1 MLSIRKA
8 VMPTG
13 IRIPL
18 LRVACRA
25 KASMLVVLA
34 GAVARRII
42 IMVGWVLVFG
52 KNYWMFSEAANLLEF
67 LLSSC
72 NDVLQQN
79 IIFDDDKKLGERSVP
94 MIM

>member
-1 MLSIRKA
+1 
-8 VMPTG
+8 
-13 IRIPL
+13 
-18 LRVACRA
+18 
-25 KASMLVVLA
+25 MLVVLA